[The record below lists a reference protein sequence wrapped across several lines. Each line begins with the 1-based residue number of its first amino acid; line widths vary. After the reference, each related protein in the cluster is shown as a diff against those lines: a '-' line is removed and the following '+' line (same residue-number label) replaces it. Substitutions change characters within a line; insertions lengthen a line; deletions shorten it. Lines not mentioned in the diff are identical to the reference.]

1 MSIQA
6 LGRLVIHVAVTAFKL
21 YIGVVVFV
29 MIQQIRVS
37 FEHGWTGGAQISARH
52 SGNELLKPHHKMI
65 CISAL
70 ERQVNRKNMN
80 VPAVRMFLSNMSH
93 QIFAVFERDVALTA
107 VKRLRIVRAIL

>member
-65 CISAL
+65 CISGL
-70 ERQVNRKNMN
+70 ERQINRKKYERTCGPD
-80 VPAVRMFLSNMSH
+80 VSFEYEPSN
-93 QIFAVFERDVALTA
+93 ICGV
-107 VKRLRIVRAIL
+107 